1 MAIGGLW
8 NRVSSLGRGGAV
20 SQLQGDLRSIT
31 DAELLESPP
40 KEVLESVTRATNV
53 EEDRREILL
62 HLQECLA
69 EASSK
74 RWRRVHGGLVLLDH
88 LLRCGSTSVVTEIA
102 EGKHFDPVQRL
113 TFLEKF
119 EYGDDRRVQNVVRQK
134 ATALRTQLITRLQ
147 DPHAVERP
155 VQKTASSSSRG
166 VATPGAGTGTS
177 AGGGSSS
184 GGRFVGFGSDGPVE
198 ADKATPATSSA
209 YVGFGSD
216 SCPNFDQVGKSKVV
230 NGLVKLGHRDDT
242 SSESEN
248 ESRRKTASGSKAG
261 QPPLPADR
269 RKPMEDSTDSEGSGG
284 RRRGRRK
291 ERSPRAAK
299 PAPPPLVAEADLL
312 GGFREPALAQV
323 AVNPPAVQEDLL
335 GGMFADA
342 APAKPPAPA
351 GGKDLLDF

>member
-1 MAIGGLW
+1 MAIGLW
-8 NRVSSLGRGGAV
+8 NRVSSLGKGGAV
-20 SQLQGDLRSIT
+20 SQLQSDLRSIT

-53 EEDRREILL
+53 EDDRREILL
-62 HLQECLA
+62 HLQACLA

-88 LLRCGSTSVVTEIA
+88 LLRCGSISVVTEIA

-113 TFLEKF
+113 SFLEKF

-147 DPHAVERP
+147 DPHAVEPP
-155 VQKTASSSSRG
+155 VQKAASSSSRG
-166 VATPGAGTGTS
+166 VATPGTGTS

-184 GGRFVGFGSDGPVE
+184 GGRFVGFGSDGPAE

-230 NGLVKLGHRDDT
+230 NGLVVLGHKDDT

-248 ESRRKTASGSKAG
+248 EGRRKTASGTKAG

-299 PAPPPLVAEADLL
+299 PAPPPPVAEADLL
-312 GGFREPALAQV
+312 GGFHEPALAQV
-323 AVNPPAVQEDLL
+323 EDKPPPVQDDLL

-351 GGKDLLDF
+351 GDMDLLDF